1 MYFTDGINLKK
12 MGIFKFIKDAGAK
25 VFGAG
30 KETKGVTAKVAVDK
44 QYEESIENEKAAR
57 KLEETIRDLNLKVE
71 NIKITINDDLAIV
84 SGQADKQST
93 REKVILIVGNVQGIS
108 RVEDNLTVENKEPE
122 SVFHTVERG
131 ETLSKIAKEHYG
143 NANKYP
149 EIFEAN
155 KPMLKDPDKIYP
167 GQVLRIPTLEK

>member
-1 MYFTDGINLKK
+1 
-12 MGIFKFIKDAGAK
+12 MGIFKFIKEAGAK

-30 KETKGVTAKVAVDK
+30 KETKRVTAKVAVDR
-44 QYEESIENEKAAR
+44 QNEENIENEKAAR
-57 KLEETIRDLNLKVE
+57 KLEETIHDLNLKVE
-71 NIKITINDDLAIV
+71 GLKITINDDMAIV
-84 SGQADKQST
+84 SGHADKQST
-93 REKVILIVGNVQGIS
+93 REKVILVVGNVEGIS
-108 RVEDNLTVENKEPE
+108 RVEDNLTMENEEPE

-167 GQVLRIPTLEK
+167 GQVLRIPTLKK

>member
-1 MYFTDGINLKK
+1 
-12 MGIFKFIKDAGAK
+12 MGLFKFIKDAGAK

-30 KETKGVTAKVAVDK
+30 KDTKGVTAKAAVDK
-44 QYEESIENEKAAR
+44 QYEERIENEKAAGR
-57 KLEETIRDLNLKVE
+57 LEETIRDLSLKVE
-71 NIKITINDDLAIV
+71 NLKITIKDDLATV
-84 SGQADKQST
+84 SGHADKQST
-93 REKVILIVGNVQGIS
+93 REKVILVVGNVEGIS
-108 RVEDNLTVENKEPE
+108 QVEDNLTVESKEPE

-131 ETLSKIAKEHYG
+131 DTLSKIAKEHYG

-167 GQVLRIPTLEK
+167 GQVLRIPTLKK